1 MSDLVALNA
10 LEPTTEHYLAACWS
24 DSTRKAYAA
33 DLRDYL
39 KWGGSFPATQQHIA
53 EYISDRAQVFRV
65 KTLERRLTGIGMAH
79 ALQGHPDPTKSTLIR
94 KLMRGVKRV
103 HGVRQRQA
111 QPIIHADL
119 HRMFT
124 STVTLIQ
131 LRDRAL
137 LMLGFSCAFRRS
149 EVVSL
154 NVEDLS
160 FTEAG
165 LTVRLRRS
173 KTDQLGKT
181 RLIGV
186 PHGTGEA
193 CTVLAVQAWLN
204 ASGIESGPLF
214 CRMMKSERMGRRL
227 SDQSVALIVKR
238 YAVSVG
244 LPADRIS
251 GHSLRAGFVT
261 SAVRAGASLVS
272 IQRQTGHASLD
283 MLARY
288 IRELDPFLLNA
299 NDYLR

>member
-1 MSDLVALNA
+1 MSDLVALTA
-10 LEPTTEHYLAACWS
+10 LEPTTERYLAACWS
-24 DSTRKAYAA
+24 DSTRRAYAG
-33 DLRDYL
+33 DLRDFL
-39 KWGGSFPATQQHIA
+39 KWGGCLPASEQQVV
-53 EYISDRAQVFRV
+53 EYINERAKVFRV
-65 KTLERRLTGIGMAH
+65 RTLERRLTGIGMAH
-79 ALQGHPDPTKSTLIR
+79 ALQGHTDPTKSTLIK

-103 HGVRQRQA
+103 HGVTPRQA
-111 QPIIHADL
+111 QPILHADL
-119 HRMFT
+119 QQMFER
-124 STVTLIQ
+124 TVGLTQ
-131 LRDRAL
+131 TRDRAL

-173 KTDQLGKT
+173 KNDQYGKT

-186 PHGTGEA
+186 PHGTGDA
-193 CTVLAVQAWLN
+193 CTVLAVRAWLY
-204 ASGIESGPLF
+204 ASGIRSGPLF
-214 CRMMKSERMGRRL
+214 RRLLKSKRSGARL
-227 SDQSVALIVKR
+227 SDQSVSLIIKR
-238 YAVSVG
+238 YAVAVG
-244 LPADRIS
+244 LPVDRIS

-288 IRELDPFLLNA
+288 IRELDPFILNA
-299 NDYLR
+299 HDHLR

>member
-10 LEPTTEHYLAACWS
+10 LETTTEHYLAACWS
-24 DSTRKAYAA
+24 DATRKAYAS
-33 DLRDYL
+33 DLRDFL
-39 KWGGSFPATQQHIA
+39 RCGGSFPASEQQIV
-53 EYISDRAQVFRV
+53 EYIKERAKTFTV
-65 KTLERRLTGIGMAH
+65 KTLERRLTGIGVTH
-79 ALQGHPDPTKSTLIR
+79 ALQGHLDPTKGTLIK

-103 HGVRQRQA
+103 HGVNPRQA
-111 QPIIHADL
+111 QPILHADL
-119 HRMFT
+119 QHMFERT
-124 STVTLIQ
+124 AGLRQI
-131 LRDRAL
+131 RDRAL

-154 NVEDLS
+154 NAEDLS
-160 FTEAG
+160 FSEAG

-173 KTDQLGKT
+173 KTDQFAKT

-186 PHGTGEA
+186 PHGSGDA
-193 CTVLAVQAWLN
+193 CTVLAVRAWLH
-204 ASGIESGPLF
+204 ASDIKSGALF
-214 CRMMKSERMGRRL
+214 RRLLKSERLGARL
-227 SDQSVALIVKR
+227 SDQSVSLIIKR
-238 YAVSVG
+238 YAVAAG

-299 NDYLR
+299 NDHLR